1 MLLLVACAN
10 VAQLFLARGLSRG
23 REMAVR
29 RALGAGTGVLVGQL
43 LVETL
48 LVGLAGG
55 AVGLGLGWLGLR
67 GFLALTPD
75 ALPRQAAIAVDL
87 RVVAFVAGVAIV
99 TALVFGLLPAV
110 RSVRRDVADTL
121 RGSDRGATAGRR
133 IGALRRGLI
142 VGEVALS
149 LVLVAGAG
157 LLLRSFLSV
166 SAQDPGFQVADVWTV
181 PLSLTSIEEPEAWM
195 STMADIGEA
204 AARAPG
210 VESVAYGLTMPL
222 TSGGGRCCWRSPVT
236 AEGDASES
244 PMIHPVNTSYF
255 HTLGIPLVTGRV
267 WTDGEARADP
277 APVVVSERLATELW
291 GGSDAALHRPLEMN
305 RLSMTVVGVAGDTHH
320 YGLEDVPDA
329 GLYVPV
335 ARLPFPI
342 DRAHLAVRMRP
353 GSSAGVGRD
362 LRQAVWSAA
371 PDVPVPVVR
380 AMDEWLTLETSGR
393 RFDSA
398 VFATFGALAL
408 LLAAGGLY
416 GTMLHLAGQRTRELG
431 IRMALGASRARI
443 ERELVTGGV
452 GMAVLGVGV
461 GLGGAWALG
470 RFLESRLWGVG
481 AGDPST
487 LALAALLLLA
497 TAALASWIPAR
508 RAGRTDP
515 VKTLRVE

>member
-1 MLLLVACAN
+1 
-10 VAQLFLARGLSRG
+10 
-23 REMAVR
+23 
-29 RALGAGTGVLVGQL
+29 
-43 LVETL
+43 
-48 LVGLAGG
+48 
-55 AVGLGLGWLGLR
+55 
-67 GFLALTPD
+67 
-75 ALPRQAAIAVDL
+75 
-87 RVVAFVAGVAIV
+87 
-99 TALVFGLLPAV
+99 
-110 RSVRRDVADTL
+110 
-121 RGSDRGATAGRR
+121 
-133 IGALRRGLI
+133 
-142 VGEVALS
+142 
-149 LVLVAGAG
+149 
-157 LLLRSFLSV
+157 
-166 SAQDPGFQVADVWTV
+166 
-181 PLSLTSIEEPEAWM
+181 
-195 STMADIGEA
+195 
-204 AARAPG
+204 
-210 VESVAYGLTMPL
+210 
-222 TSGGGRCCWRSPVT
+222 
-236 AEGDASES
+236 
-244 PMIHPVNTSYF
+244 
-255 HTLGIPLVTGRV
+255 
-267 WTDGEARADP
+267 
-277 APVVVSERLATELW
+277 
-291 GGSDAALHRPLEMN
+291 
-305 RLSMTVVGVAGDTHH
+305 
-320 YGLEDVPDA
+320 
-329 GLYVPV
+329 VPV